1 MENITGKENRKL
13 IYELSKIAR
22 SSEDSLGLI
31 YYKESVTIDGDSRKI
46 WAKRACKKGYCD
58 IEMENDSYYLF
69 RINQKGLELLSNFPE
84 FYLLNTKKIYNAK
97 ELTTKERR
105 ELRRKQ
111 KENQL

>member
-1 MENITGKENRKL
+1 
-13 IYELSKIAR
+13 
-22 SSEDSLGLI
+22 
-31 YYKESVTIDGDSRKI
+31 
-46 WAKRACKKGYCD
+46 
-58 IEMENDSYYLF
+58 MENDSYYLF

-84 FYLLNTKKIYNAK
+84 FYLLNMEKIYNAK